1 MNHRSIIIAAILAL
15 LCAPAVFAQGWPLA
29 ASADGPCNSV
39 CPDPSKKIAGF
50 GDVFAA
56 FTGRFLDGHDMVDLQ
71 QPFRTA
77 RAKKVRFSPDHKRIY
92 PWVGEAVG
100 VYDASRFFTRLQA
113 REGLVQVTT
122 IPLVPTTLWSQMPRP
137 GRPEEFLKW
146 DSYFYA
152 ENGSGWKCPYVDG
165 QWRLWDVDVD
175 DAGYVYIAY
184 SVFGWGIVK
193 DSGAADGSMMSTV
206 VQQPDVDDGNVI
218 NIMAIK
224 SSSGYYAM
232 TRQNHTKLWKLS
244 ADRKINGPSTD
255 MQISFDGGAK
265 TSDMSR
271 IALLVGGQVRIYN
284 PDDLVAGRG
293 PTQTFVSSLAPG
305 YGYVT
310 SDGTRFWAASGTPSG
325 LVLAS
330 FSPNG
335 SGGYTQQ
342 EFQTG
347 GLFGPMSLQAS
358 ENYVVLA
365 GSAGYPTGPWDI
377 ALFKIVGGQPQ
388 RVDFKN
394 YFSRYYGYPPPGYA
408 TPNLI
413 NLLEAAV
420 YHNTDG
426 KNYLFVCGLGLG
438 DIYELK
444 DPGSVSLDPPAAI
457 GTPNTRRSADPT
469 AGPGS
474 VYGDLLR
481 FTARSSAPAVSWDF
495 GDGMTMP
502 NTTPVT
508 AGTFVQ
514 DHRYGYNLGYS
525 GPAGG
530 ASDPLPKT
538 FTTAASSTTSTA
550 TTSFLLQRP
559 VPRFA
564 VSGYKYL
571 FKQPDASS
579 TAPIVYGDLFFDAS
593 DGDIDGHY
601 ALWSLDGVANKL
613 MPSTGAGTGDTC
625 GRHVLDFEAHY
636 GANAQQLVVSP
647 DYTTAI
653 RGFTYGVT
661 PFAASIDY
669 AAGTTGVTFTAFP
682 KATTNTSILSAAQV
696 SQLTYAWSLV
706 NSQGVPV
713 PTPGSPPPPNGTGIG
728 AIPPWTIDKSYFAV
742 GGNRVQLV
750 LTSPTAP
757 GGSCAPYTSYT
768 AQTPPLNP
776 PDPRVDP
783 AVCPGGGPLCTVTV
797 LSQRLN
803 FDQAADHWKYSW
815 SVDST
820 NFSAPSLTAQTFTPT
835 FTKVGTYKVS
845 VTVTNDVGGA
855 PVNTQTVIITN
866 SPPPCPTIIPG
877 VNLYI
882 DYGGP
887 GGCGLRLTPCSSGQD
902 ITFQVKKY
910 GDYNLECATH
920 TAHWDFGDGQSGDGM
935 SVTHR
940 YSTSG
945 SYAVTALVSN
955 GAQNNVP
962 IHETAT
968 IGTVY
973 QPPVTGCPTIVP
985 DNNMLVSYIGPQSG
999 CTRGGKACGTSE
1011 AVAFEVDVWQ
1021 YSLGCGTHVFLWSF
1035 NDGSGA
1041 QPFGQ
1046 YVTHIFPTAGT
1057 FTATVNVSVNGG
1069 APTPISVPVVVSGS
1083 SGGGPGPGGGGCPA
1097 MNPADPFVTYSGP
1110 VSHCA
1115 TGTPC
1120 QTNETIQFDINTF
1133 QYPIA
1138 CGTHEFTWDFNDG
1151 GPKPVGKSVTH
1162 VFAKGGTYKGT
1173 ISVKIDGT
1181 AIATTIPVN
1190 VTIEAGARRRGSRH

>member
-1 MNHRSIIIAAILAL
+1 MIIAAILAL

-56 FTGRFLDGHDMVDLQ
+56 FTGRYLDGHDMVDLQ

-100 VYDASRFFTRLQA
+100 VYDASKFFTRLQA
-113 REGLVQVTT
+113 RESLVRVTT
-122 IPLVPTTLWSQMPRP
+122 IPLVPSTLWNSLPRP

-146 DSYFYA
+146 DTYFYA

-193 DSGAADGSMMSTV
+193 DAGVADGSMMSTA
-206 VQQPDVDDGNVI
+206 VQQSNVDDGNVI

-224 SSSGYYAM
+224 SSTGYYAL

-244 ADRKINGPSTD
+244 PGRTLDGPGTE
-255 MQISFDGGAK
+255 MQFSFDGGAK

-271 IALLVGGQVRIYN
+271 IALLVGGQIRIYN
-284 PDDLVAGRG
+284 PDDLVTGRG
-293 PTQTFVSSLAPG
+293 PTQTFGSSLAPS
-305 YGYVT
+305 YTYVT
-310 SDGTRFWAASGTPSG
+310 SDGTKFWASSGTSSG

-347 GLFGPMSLQAS
+347 GLFAPMNLQAS
-358 ENYVVLA
+358 DNYVVLA
-365 GSAGYPTGPWDI
+365 GSAGYPVGPWDV

-394 YFSRYYGYPPPGYA
+394 YFSRYYGYPPAGYA
-408 TPNLI
+408 TPSLI

-420 YHNTDG
+420 YHNSDG
-426 KNYLFVCGLGLG
+426 KSYLFVCGLGLG
-438 DIYELK
+438 DVYELK
-444 DPGSVSLDPPAAI
+444 DPGSVSLDPPAPI
-457 GTPNTRRSADPT
+457 GTPNSRRSADAT
-469 AGPGS
+469 AGPGPF
-474 VYGDLLR
+474 YGDLLR
-481 FTARSSAPAVSWDF
+481 FTARSAAPAISWDF
-495 GDGMTMP
+495 GDGMGMP
-502 NTTPVT
+502 NTTPAT

-514 DHRYGYNLGYS
+514 DHRYGYSNPSYS
-525 GPAGG
+525 GPPGG
-530 ASDPLPKT
+530 LGDPLPKT

-550 TTSFLLQRP
+550 TTSFLMQRP
-559 VPRFA
+559 VPRFG

-579 TAPIVYGDLFFDAS
+579 TAPIVYGDSFFDAS

-601 ALWSLDGVANKL
+601 ALWSVDGIVNKL
-613 MPSTGAGTGDTC
+613 MPSTSASTGDTC
-625 GRHVLDFEAHY
+625 GRHVLDFEGHY
-636 GANAQQLVVSP
+636 GANAQQLVVTP

-682 KATTNTSILSAAQV
+682 KATTNPSILSADQV
-696 SQLTYAWSLV
+696 SKLTYAWSLV
-706 NSQGVPV
+706 NAQGVPV
-713 PTPGSPPPPNGTGIG
+713 PTPLSPPPPNGTGISS
-728 AIPPWTIDKSYFAV
+728 IPSWTIDKSYFAV

-757 GGSCAPYTSYT
+757 GGTCASMTSYT
-768 AQTPPLNP
+768 ASTPPLNP

-783 AVCPGGGPLCTVTV
+783 AICPGGGPLCTLTV
-797 LSQRLN
+797 LSQRPN
-803 FDQAADHWKYSW
+803 FDQAADHWRYQW

-820 NFSAPSLTAQTFTPT
+820 NYSAPSLAAQTFTPT
-835 FTKVGTYKVS
+835 FTKVGTYRVS
-845 VTVTNDVGGA
+845 VTVTNDVGSA
-855 PVNTQTVIITN
+855 PVVSQTVIITN
-866 SPPPCPTIIPG
+866 SPPPCAKIIPDT
-877 VNLYI
+877 NLLI
-882 DYGGP
+882 DYGGSR
-887 GGCGLRLTPCSSGQD
+887 GCSLRGSPCSNGED
-902 ITFQVKKY
+902 ISFQLRTWNY
-910 GDYNLECATH
+910 DLNCATH
-920 TAHWDFGDGQSGDGM
+920 TVHWDFGDNTFSNALGTEA
-935 SVTHR
+935 VTHR
-940 YSTSG
+940 YAMSSASFT
-945 SYAVTALVSN
+945 VKALVSN
-955 GAQNNVP
+955 GAETNVP
-962 IHETAT
+962 LTA
-968 IGTVY
+968 IVLFGTPY
-973 QPPVTGCPTIVP
+973 QPPPVTGCPTIVP
-985 DNNMLVSYIGPQSG
+985 DNNMFVSYVGPTSG
-999 CTRGGKACGTSE
+999 CARGGKACGTSE
-1011 AVAFEVDVWQ
+1011 AVAFEVGVWG
-1021 YSLGCGTHVFLWSF
+1021 YSLGCGSHVFLWSF

-1046 YVTHIFPTAGT
+1046 YVTHQFPTAGT
-1057 FTATVNVSVNGG
+1057 FTATVNVFVNGG
-1069 APTPISVPVVVSGS
+1069 APTPLSVPVVVSGS
-1083 SGGGPGPGGGGCPA
+1083 SGVGPTPNMCPA

-1115 TGTPC
+1115 TGGTPC
-1120 QTNETIQFDINTF
+1120 QTNETIQFDMNTF

-1138 CGTHEFTWDFNDG
+1138 CGTHEFTWDFKDG
-1151 GPKPVGKSVTH
+1151 GAKPVGKNVTH
-1162 VFAKGGTYKGT
+1162 VFSRGGTYQGT
-1173 ISVKIDGT
+1173 VSVKIDGT

-1190 VTIEAGARRRGSRH
+1190 ITIEGGARRRGSRH